1 MSENKKKTPLVSAEE
16 YFLAEAAKQ
25 GSLQQNEILDKSDE
39 FGLSEEDYDKLCG
52 ELTAK
57 GVIIKDDELAYASAA
72 PLSVSSSDPLR
83 LYLAQMGQY
92 PLLSKEQEIE
102 LAKRISEGDQEA
114 KDQLINSNLRLVVS
128 IAKHYANNSIP
139 LSDLIQEG
147 NIGLTRAA
155 EKFDYT
161 KGFKFSTYATWW
173 IKQAVSRAI
182 ADQSRNIRIPVH
194 VARKP

>member
-72 PLSVSSSDPLR
+72 P
-83 LYLAQMGQY
+83 
-92 PLLSKEQEIE
+92 
-102 LAKRISEGDQEA
+102 
-114 KDQLINSNLRLVVS
+114 
-128 IAKHYANNSIP
+128 
-139 LSDLIQEG
+139 
-147 NIGLTRAA
+147 
-155 EKFDYT
+155 
-161 KGFKFSTYATWW
+161 
-173 IKQAVSRAI
+173 
-182 ADQSRNIRIPVH
+182 
-194 VARKP
+194 